1 MIDEEITLRKLEVLV
16 AFLEHGNLTR
26 TADAL
31 QLSTVSVHRALHSL
45 ENAMCCALFH
55 HEGRTLKPLPSA
67 VLLAERAAALL
78 SDLESA
84 LHEAQAL
91 SGFAAQRL
99 RVGTLFS
106 LSIEVMPHLLMG
118 MKTRRP
124 EVAIELVMGSNAE
137 LLFRLNNLQIDAAML
152 SLAEDLNYPGME
164 VVPLFRDDIYLA
176 SPPGFS
182 HPHPGPADLRDY
194 QHEKFVSLSDG
205 FATCQGFR
213 AACVVAGFT
222 PHVALQVNDIFSLTS
237 LVSGGIGHALLPGRV
252 MNFFADKVSFTAL
265 KPEYQMQQN
274 IGLLFLRNRE
284 RDPNILAL
292 AAETRMLGHSRRQIG

>member
-1 MIDEEITLRKLEVLV
+1 MIDEEITIRKLEVLV
-16 AFLEHGNLTR
+16 AFLQHGNLQR

-45 ENAMCCALFH
+45 ENAMCCALFR

-67 VLLAERAAALL
+67 ELLALRATELLAEM
-78 SDLESA
+78 ETA
-84 LHEAQAL
+84 LHDAQAL

-99 RVGTLFS
+99 RIGTLFS
-106 LSIEVMPHLLMG
+106 LSIEVMPRLIMG

-124 EVAIELVMGSNAE
+124 EVAIELIMGSNAE

-152 SLAEDLNYPGME
+152 SLAEDSNYPGTE
-164 VVPLFRDDIYLA
+164 VVPMFRDDIFLA
-176 SPPGFS
+176 SPPGFR

-194 QHEKFVSLSDG
+194 QQEKFVSLSDG

-213 AACVVAGFT
+213 AACEVAGFT
-222 PHVALQVNDIFSLTS
+222 PQLALQVNDIFSLTS
-237 LVSGGIGHALLPGRV
+237 LVSGGVGHALLPGRV
-252 MNFFADKVSFTAL
+252 MNFFSDKVSFTPL

-292 AAETRMLGHSRRQIG
+292 AAETRMFGHTRRHTA